1 MPNNVVRSM
10 VLICDMYVLLEFLY
24 CPIRTVPIFSYIH
37 TSSYL
42 YMLGTIIYIYLFIYV
57 YNIYYYNICIE
68 KYIGSIYMYL
78 LCMIEKLRIIYRY
91 EGNSY

>member
-78 LCMIEKLRIIYRY
+78 L
-91 EGNSY
+91 

>member
-10 VLICDMYVLLEFLY
+10 VLICAMYAIGVSFLY

-57 YNIYYYNICIE
+57 CIYIYIIIIYVLKNISGQYICIYYDREAAYNI
-68 KYIGSIYMYL
+68 
-78 LCMIEKLRIIYRY
+78 
-91 EGNSY
+91 

>member
-1 MPNNVVRSM
+1 M
-10 VLICDMYVLLEFLY
+10 LLEFLY

-57 YNIYYYNICIE
+57 YIYILLLCIE
-68 KYIGSIYMYL
+68 KYIGSIYVFI
-78 LCMIEKLRIIYRY
+78 MIEKLRIIYRY

>member
-1 MPNNVVRSM
+1 M
-10 VLICDMYVLLEFLY
+10 LLEFLY

-57 YNIYYYNICIE
+57 YIYIYYYVLKNISGQYICIYYDRE
-68 KYIGSIYMYL
+68 AAYNI
-78 LCMIEKLRIIYRY
+78 
-91 EGNSY
+91 